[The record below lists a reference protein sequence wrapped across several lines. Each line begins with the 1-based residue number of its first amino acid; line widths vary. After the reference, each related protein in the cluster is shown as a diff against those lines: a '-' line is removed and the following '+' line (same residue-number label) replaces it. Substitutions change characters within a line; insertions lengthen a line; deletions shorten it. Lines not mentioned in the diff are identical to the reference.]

1 VTDAKAHK
9 REVRTVWNA
18 VRRDRRER
26 SRLTSATDLSE
37 SAQRLETH
45 AAALKALAQ
54 SAPSSEAPKSE
65 DPKSEDPKPARP
77 ARTKN
82 KPKSKRASVKKAK
95 KAKKK

>member
-1 VTDAKAHK
+1 MTDAKTHK

-26 SRLTSATDLSE
+26 SRLTSAIDLSE

-54 SAPSSEAPKSE
+54 SAPSSEV
-65 DPKSEDPKPARP
+65 PKSEDPKPARL
-77 ARTKN
+77 AKTKN

-95 KAKKK
+95 RAKKK